1 MIHTGEGYILELLS
15 TILSEDA
22 SNLSEEQ
29 QMLWFARLLKWLQ
42 RPRSHDE
49 KFQRWETIY
58 TLRLKFL
65 LQQLHKSPEWKEN
78 FIRLFNSVL
87 FKLFEPFRLVVT
99 GMPAENGFLQD
110 FINRIQEKLLPNTP
124 TESDI
129 GNLIADIFEDDQEIL
144 LIESIDEDV
153 LNEFVVL
160 LSQDKSVGII
170 LRTKLL
176 EALRIL
182 SIQMLEGALSIRI
195 RLGIAETN
203 RFTFPE
209 FELEENVFY
218 NLIQNS
224 DQSLEEIW
232 KQMNDIRSM
241 TDLLFDQ
248 MKGSGVRTEIV
259 YSFQVHRKR
268 QKRFR
273 MILNLLDTHQSVML
287 STKAFASGLITDVH
301 EQRGFWA
308 FLRSNLSLLSKQV
321 IESNSQVGEHYV
333 ARTWPDFKHM
343 LISAMGGGF
352 ITAGTVFIKYAI
364 GKLHFTGFIKGFV
377 EGVNYSVSFSI
388 IQMLGFTLA
397 TKQPSATAPFINR
410 QIQASLKEGGQ
421 TLLALLRTQFIAVV
435 GNLSTVFPVCFLVT
449 WLAIKFQFPLF
460 SYDESKYMFHANQ
473 LLGPSFV
480 YACFTGVL
488 LFSSSI
494 FAGWFE
500 NFCTV
505 THLPKRIQYNKRIN
519 QWIGYERSQK
529 LATAIEQNGNALA
542 ANVSL
547 GLILGLTPQIMIFLG
562 IPLDVRHVTLATG
575 TFAASL
581 PMMLEYGVA
590 PAAVADAAL
599 GLLVI
604 GICNISVSFFLA
616 LALAA
621 ISSGTSTKTLRKL
634 FKWGALQIF
643 WKPWLL
649 LIPESRSR

>member
-1 MIHTGEGYILELLS
+1 MELLS

-22 SNLSEEQ
+22 NNLSEEQ

-65 LQQLHKSPEWKEN
+65 LQQLNKSPEWKQN

-87 FKLFEPFRLVVT
+87 FKMFEPFRLVVT
-99 GMPAENGFLQD
+99 GMPAETGFIQD
-110 FINRIQEKLLPNTP
+110 FINRLQEKLLPNTP

-129 GNLIADIFEDDQEIL
+129 GNLIADIFEDKQEIL
-144 LIESIDEDV
+144 LIDSINEDV
-153 LNEFVVL
+153 LNEFVQM
-160 LSQDKSVGII
+160 LSQDKSIGVI

-224 DQSLEEIW
+224 DQSLEAIW
-232 KQMNDIRSM
+232 KQLADIQSM
-241 TDLLFDQ
+241 TDLLFEQ
-248 MKGSGVRTEIV
+248 MKASGVRTEIV

-273 MILNLLDTHQSVML
+273 MILNLLDTNQSIM
-287 STKAFASGLITDVH
+287 SGIKIFASGLIADVH
-301 EQRGFWA
+301 QQRGLLR

-321 IESNSQVGEHYV
+321 IESNSLIGEHYI
-333 ARTWPDFKHM
+333 ARTWYDFKHM

-364 GKLHFTGFIKGFV
+364 GKLHFTGFIKGFA

-410 QIQASLKEGGQ
+410 QIKTSLKEGGQ
-421 TLLALLRTQFIAVV
+421 TILALLRTQFIAVV

-449 WLAIKFQFPLF
+449 WAALKFQFPLF
-460 SYDESKYMFHANQ
+460 TYDESKYMFHANQ

-480 YACFTGVL
+480 YACFTGIL
-488 LFSSSI
+488 LFASSI

-519 QWIGYERSQK
+519 NWIGLEKSKKFADFIQHSG
-529 LATAIEQNGNALA
+529 TAFAG
-542 ANVSL
+542 NVSL

-581 PMMLEYGVA
+581 PMMIEYGVGIGT
-590 PAAVADAAL
+590 VADAVL

-604 GICNISVSFFLA
+604 GICNISISFLCA